1 VVAVDEGG
9 GGAVV
14 VAHVASHAR
23 AGRRRQLL
31 AGQQAPRGRPEVLPQ
46 LGSMLG
52 SLLWAILANN
62 FRQKLA
68 TFLKN
73 NILLIVF
80 GAKN

>member
-31 AGQQAPRGRPEVLPQ
+31 AGLPQ